1 MQNEKIVV
9 LIPAYNPTEDLIP
22 LVNSLLNNE
31 FIVVIV
37 NDGSLERTKYIFD
50 KLDKERITLLVHD
63 INKGKGQ
70 ALKTGLEYIYNNL
83 PCRGVITADA
93 DGQHIIDDIIKIS
106 ETLKENDNCL
116 ILGSRFDTDSMPLGS
131 KFGNRIT
138 RFVFKLATNKKVYDT
153 QTGLRGIPFNYIKD
167 FCSIPGQRYEYEI
180 NMLIYAIK
188 KKIDIKEIGIHSIY
202 IDNNKASSFHPFRD
216 SCKIYKCIFKYSHLK
231 ITLPFIITII
241 ILLIII
247 LLIFIQ

>member
-9 LIPAYNPTEDLIP
+9 LIPAYNPTVDLIP

-50 KLDKERITLLVHD
+50 KLDKKRITFLVHD

-93 DGQHIIDDIIKIS
+93 DGQHIIEDIIKIS
-106 ETLKENDNCL
+106 EALKENDNCL

-131 KFGNRIT
+131 KIGNRIT
-138 RFVFKLATNKKVYDT
+138 RFVFRLATHKKVYDT

-180 NMLIYAIK
+180 NMLIYATK
-188 KKIDIKEIGIHSIY
+188 KKINIKEIGIHSIY

-216 SCKIYKCIFKYSHLK
+216 SYKIYKCIFKYSYLK
-231 ITLPFIITII
+231 IAFPCIITII